1 MYSYVMYVCMIVC
14 MDGIV
19 LVLLEYSSYVLEQRY
34 HS

>member
-1 MYSYVMYVCMIVC
+1 MYSYVMYVCMIVW

-34 HS
+34 HN